1 MKKFN
6 VAGASF
12 RTEKIDF
19 VLEKYYKDKSKQN
32 SDSYFVDNQPQKHS
46 KYPVFITNK
55 VQLIPEP
62 ENKHDENA
70 IKVLIDDVHL
80 GYVPRTQTEEIHKEI
95 KDENEYIAEIKED
108 IKNQYSIEISISK
121 K

>member
-32 SDSYFVDNQPQKHS
+32 SDSYFVNNQPQTYS
-46 KYPVFITNK
+46 KYPVFVTNK

-62 ENKHDENA
+62 ENKYM
-70 IKVLIDDVHL
+70 KMQLKLLIDESIWDMF
-80 GYVPRTQTEEIHKEI
+80 
-95 KDENEYIAEIKED
+95 
-108 IKNQYSIEISISK
+108 KN
-121 K
+121 

>member
-32 SDSYFVDNQPQKHS
+32 SDSYFVDNQPQKYS

-62 ENKHDENA
+62 ENKHDEKWQVAN
-70 IKVLIDDVHL
+70 I
-80 GYVPRTQTEEIHKEI
+80 
-95 KDENEYIAEIKED
+95 
-108 IKNQYSIEISISK
+108 
-121 K
+121 

>member
-1 MKKFN
+1 MKKFY

-12 RTEKIDF
+12 RTEKIEF
-19 VLEKYYKDKSKQN
+19 LVSKYFDDKSKQDN
-32 SDSYFVDNQPQKHS
+32 DSYFVESEADEDS
-46 KYPVFITNK
+46 KYPTFITNK

-80 GYVPRTQTEEIHKEI
+80 GYVARTETEEIHKEI
-95 KDENEYIAEIKED
+95 KDENKYIAEIKDD
-108 IKNQYSIEISISK
+108 IKNQYTIEISISK

>member
-32 SDSYFVDNQPQKHS
+32 SDSYFVDNQPQKYS

-70 IKVLIDDVHL
+70 IKVILRKNGKNYHL
-80 GYVPRTQTEEIHKEI
+80 GYVPRYYTKEYLLYNIQIIHWFFCHKI
-95 KDENEYIAEIKED
+95 PRK
-108 IKNQYSIEISISK
+108 
-121 K
+121 

>member
-32 SDSYFVDNQPQKHS
+32 SDSYFVDNQPERWS
-46 KYPVFITNK
+46 KGTRDWS
-55 VQLIPEP
+55 LPEYVSLNP
-62 ENKHDENA
+62 IKENE
-70 IKVLIDDVHL
+70 L
-80 GYVPRTQTEEIHKEI
+80 KEI
-95 KDENEYIAEIKED
+95 INK
-108 IKNQYSIEISISK
+108 
-121 K
+121 

>member
-32 SDSYFVDNQPQKHS
+32 SDSYFVDNQPQKYLEKHMS
-46 KYPVFITNK
+46 EKY
-55 VQLIPEP
+55 LES
-62 ENKHDENA
+62 D
-70 IKVLIDDVHL
+70 VLL
-80 GYVPRTQTEEIHKEI
+80 SE
-95 KDENEYIAEIKED
+95 
-108 IKNQYSIEISISK
+108 
-121 K
+121 

>member
-12 RTEKIDF
+12 RTEKIEF
-19 VLEKYYKDKSKQN
+19 ILEKYYTDKSEQDN
-32 SDSYFVDNQPQKHS
+32 DSYFVSNRPQKYS
-46 KYPVFITNK
+46 KYPIFKTSK
-55 VQLIPEP
+55 VELIPEP

-70 IKVLIDDVHL
+70 IKILIDGVHL
-80 GYVPRTQTEEIHKEI
+80 GYVPRDQTKEIHGELKN
-95 KDENEYIAEIKED
+95 ENEYVAEITNG
-108 IKNQYSIEISISK
+108 IKTHYNIEISISK

>member
-32 SDSYFVDNQPQKHS
+32 SDSYFVDNQPQKYS

-70 IKVLIDDVHL
+70 IKVLIDDVVV
-80 GYVPRTQTEEIHKEI
+80 GYVPKTLTGEIHKEL
-95 KDENEYIAEIKED
+95 ENENKYKAIIKAD
-108 IKNQYSIEISISK
+108 LKHRFDIEITTL
-121 K
+121 